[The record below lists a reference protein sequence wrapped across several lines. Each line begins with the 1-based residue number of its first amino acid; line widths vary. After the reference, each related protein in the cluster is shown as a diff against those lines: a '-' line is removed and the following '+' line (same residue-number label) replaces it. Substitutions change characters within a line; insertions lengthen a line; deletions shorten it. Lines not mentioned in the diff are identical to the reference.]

1 MRDMLGREDVISVLT
16 ARNIM
21 FKNFIPPILSEVKI
35 NISDSY
41 KRVLSREIFSS
52 EDLPQFARSTV
63 DGFAVKSSDTFGATE
78 AMPTYLNIVG
88 EVFMGDV
95 ASVSIN
101 TGDAV
106 KIATGGM
113 LPYGADAVVMIE
125 DVQEVGGNM
134 IEVMKPYAPGENVIQ
149 AGEDIKKGDLVFNKG
164 HRIRPQDTGALA
176 GLGITEIYV
185 YAKPK
190 VAIISTGD
198 EIVSADKKIKP
209 GQVRDI
215 NSYNLAGLISEAGGE
230 PVKYGIFKDEYGV
243 IKEVIVK
250 ALDESSMV
258 LITGG
263 SSVGT
268 KDLTAKIINEVG
280 TPGVLFHGVSI
291 KPGKPTIGGFVK
303 GRPIF
308 GLPGHPA
315 AITVCFEQFVE
326 PILKRLTGLA
336 ENSFY
341 SRKPLITVRM
351 AKNVASSSGREDHI
365 RVAIENRNG
374 ELWAV
379 PILGKSGLITTLVKA
394 DGIVVIPLRKLGLEQ
409 GETVE
414 VRLFA

>member
-1 MRDMLGREDVISVLT
+1 MHDMLGRKDVVSVLM
-16 ARNIM
+16 ARDIM
-21 FKNFIPPILSEVKI
+21 FENFIPPILSEVKI

-41 KRVLSREIFSS
+41 KRVLSRKIFSP
-52 EDLPQFARSTV
+52 ENLPEFARSTV

-78 AMPTYLNIVG
+78 GMPAYLNIIG
-88 EVFMGDV
+88 EIFMGQE

-101 TGDAV
+101 KGEAV
-106 KIATGGM
+106 RIATGGM
-113 LPYGADAVVMIE
+113 LPLGSDAVVMIE
-125 DVQEVGGNM
+125 DAQETVGNM

-149 AGEDIKKGDLVFNKG
+149 AGEDIKNGEMIFDKG
-164 HRIRPQDTGALA
+164 HRIRPQDAGALA
-176 GLGITEIYV
+176 GLGITDIYV

-198 EIVSADKKIKP
+198 EIIPADKKVKA

-230 PVKYGIFKDEYGV
+230 PVKYGIFKDEYNL
-243 IKEVIVK
+243 IKETVIK

-268 KDLTAKIINEVG
+268 KDLTAKIINEIG

-303 GRPIF
+303 GKPVF

-315 AITVCFEQFVE
+315 AITICFEQFVE
-326 PILKRLTGLA
+326 PILVRLTGMK
-336 ENSFY
+336 ENSPY
-341 SRKPLITVRM
+341 SRKPVVNARM
-351 AKNVASSSGREDHI
+351 AKNVASSSGREDHV
-365 RVAIENRNG
+365 RVAIEDRNG

-394 DGIVVIPLRKLGLEQ
+394 DGIVVIPLSKLGLEQ
-409 GETVE
+409 GEIVE
-414 VRLFA
+414 VKLFH

>member
-21 FKNFIPPILSEVKI
+21 FKNFIPPILPEVKI

-52 EDLPQFARSTV
+52 EDIPQFARSTV

-78 AMPTYLNIVG
+78 AMPTYLNIIG
-88 EVFMGDV
+88 EVFMGEV

-394 DGIVVIPLRKLGLEQ
+394 DGIVVIPLRKPGLEQ